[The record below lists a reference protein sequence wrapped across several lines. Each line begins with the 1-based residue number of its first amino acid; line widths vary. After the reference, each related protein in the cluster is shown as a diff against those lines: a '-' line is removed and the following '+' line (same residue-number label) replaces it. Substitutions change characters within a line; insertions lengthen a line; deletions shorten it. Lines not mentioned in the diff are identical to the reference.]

1 MTDTLREVFGD
12 TVWVEGEIA
21 QLNRSPAGHVYIT
34 LVDPDTGDAH
44 GARPQLS
51 VTLFRPQQRTVE
63 RRLREAGGQVE
74 LGEGVRVRI
83 GGTLGTYAARS
94 TFQLRMTDLDPTFT
108 LGVLGRERAR
118 VLAALEQDGLMD
130 RNAAVPLS
138 VLPLRIALI
147 TSLDSAAHGDAV
159 DELRRSGIP
168 FTVLQLDARTQGV
181 QAVDSLLRALHR
193 AAGTDVDAV
202 LLVRGGGAATD
213 LAAFDDER
221 VARAV
226 ATMPL
231 PVVVGIGHEVDR
243 SVTDEVAHRA
253 EKTPTAAAAF
263 LVRRASDALARLDEL
278 TDDVTTLARRRL
290 ERAATRL
297 DLGVQRI
304 ATRTERTLVHAATRV
319 DEHRRRT
326 DRAVERCLERAELR
340 LDVLAA
346 RARVHDP
353 GVALSRGW
361 SITRT
366 DDGAVVLDAATLTP
380 GQTLTTTV
388 ARGTVRSV
396 VDLVERADDRGDT
409 SSAGATG
416 DPTHGA
422 GSASTHGSD
431 DQ

>member
-1 MTDTLREVFGD
+1 VTDTLREVFGD

-51 VTLFRPQQRTVE
+51 VTLFRPQQKTVE

-130 RNAAVPLS
+130 RNAGVPLAT
-138 VLPLRIALI
+138 LPLRIALV
-147 TSLDSAAHGDAV
+147 TSVDSAAHGDALH
-159 DELRRSGIP
+159 ELRHSGVP
-168 FTVLQLDARTQGV
+168 FTVLQFDARTQGV
-181 QAVDSLLRALHR
+181 QAVDSLLRALR
-193 AAGTDVDAV
+193 SAAGSEVDVV

-253 EKTPTAAAAF
+253 EKTPTAAAAY
-263 LVRRASDALARLDEL
+263 LARRAGDAVARLDEL
-278 TDDVTTLARRRL
+278 TDGVTAMARRRL
-290 ERAATRL
+290 ERASARL
-297 DLGVQRI
+297 DLGAQRI
-304 ATRTERTLVHAATRV
+304 AARTERTLVHASTRV

-326 DRAVERCLERAELR
+326 VRAVERRLERAELR
-340 LDVLAA
+340 LDVLGA
-346 RARVHDP
+346 RARLHDP
-353 GVALSRGW
+353 GAALARGW

-366 DDGAVVLDAATLTP
+366 DDGTVVVDATALVP
-380 GQTLTTTV
+380 GQGITTTL
-388 ARGTVRSV
+388 ARGTVHSV
-396 VDLVERADDRGDT
+396 VGSVDRTDVRTDDGSDDRGT
-409 SSAGATG
+409 PPSTGATG
-416 DPTHGA
+416 
-422 GSASTHGSD
+422 ASTNGND
-431 DQ
+431 DL